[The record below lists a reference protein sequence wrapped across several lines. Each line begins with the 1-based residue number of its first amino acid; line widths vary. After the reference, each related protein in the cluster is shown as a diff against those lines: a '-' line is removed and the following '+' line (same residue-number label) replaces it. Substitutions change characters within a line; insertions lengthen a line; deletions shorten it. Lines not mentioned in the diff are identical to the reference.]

1 MAFQCELYPQRGHLE
16 GRRPPYPREMRKR
29 MTGKRKLL
37 IAGAVILGAL
47 LFWGVFRRSKTA
59 ADDGHDSGSG
69 ELVAAVVKVER
80 RNLGTPLT
88 LAGAFK
94 PFQDVD
100 IHAKVAGYIKAIYVD
115 VGSRVRAGQTIA
127 ILEVPELE
135 AQLAGTDAAVR
146 RAMEEISRANGDVER
161 AQSTYAALHAMHER
175 LNQAAKQKEGLVAQ
189 QEVDDAQAKD
199 LGAAAEVSSAKA
211 ALNAAEQA
219 LEVAQA
225 TQKQYTALSAYTK
238 ITAPYAGVVTVR
250 YADTGSLI
258 SAGTASS
265 TQSEPV
271 VRLAQISVLRLV
283 LPIPESIAGTIRLGD
298 PVKVHVQALNEDSV
312 GKVTRFADSLDP
324 QTRTMHTEID
334 FQNPDGRLL
343 PGMDVE
349 ATVPQM
355 QKQNVLTVP
364 LEAVEVS
371 GNGEGSVLRLDAQ
384 NTLEERKV
392 KLGLEGSTRIEII
405 AGLNEGDRV
414 VIGSRNE
421 FRSGMKVK
429 PKEIEASEHGGAGG
443 KKRRSSGWG

>member
-1 MAFQCELYPQRGHLE
+1 
-16 GRRPPYPREMRKR
+16 
-29 MTGKRKLL
+29 MTGKRYLL
-37 IAGAVILGAL
+37 IAGAVVAGAL
-47 LFWGVFRRSKTA
+47 LLWGVIRRAKTE
-59 ADDGHDSGSG
+59 ADDGRDSGTR
-69 ELVAAVVKVER
+69 ELVVAVVKVER

-100 IHAKVAGYIKAIYVD
+100 LHAKVAGFIKAIYVD
-115 VGSRVRAGQTIA
+115 VGSRVKEGQTIA
-127 ILEVPELE
+127 VLEVPELQ
-135 AQLAGTDAAVR
+135 AQLAGADAAVR
-146 RAMEEISRANGDVER
+146 RSKEEISRAQGDVER
-161 AQSTYAALHAMHER
+161 AKSSYMALHAMYER
-175 LNQAAKQKEGLVAQ
+175 LSQASQQREGLVAQ

-199 LGAAAEVSSAKA
+199 LGSAAQVSSAKA

-219 LEVAQA
+219 LEVAEA
-225 TQKQYTALSAYTK
+225 TEKQYMALSAYMK
-238 ITAPYAGVVTVR
+238 ITAPYTGVVTVR

-258 SAGTASS
+258 AAGTSSS

-271 VRLAQISVLRLV
+271 VRLAEISVLRLV

-298 PVKVHVQALNEDSV
+298 PIKVHVQALNEDSV

-343 PGMDVE
+343 PGMYVE

-355 QKQNVLTVP
+355 QKQNVLTLP
-364 LEAVEVS
+364 LEAVEMS
-371 GNGEGSVLRLDAQ
+371 GNGEGSVLLVNPQ
-384 NTLEERKV
+384 NILEERKV
-392 KLGLEGSTRIEII
+392 KLGLEGSTHIEIT

-429 PKEIEASEHGGAGG
+429 PKEIEAGEHGTVGG
-443 KKRRSSGWG
+443 K

>member
-1 MAFQCELYPQRGHLE
+1 
-16 GRRPPYPREMRKR
+16 

-37 IAGAVILGAL
+37 IAGSVILGAVL
-47 LFWGVFRRSKTA
+47 LWGVFRRSKTA
-59 ADDGHDSGSG
+59 ADDGHDSGIG
-69 ELVAAVVKVER
+69 EPVAAVVKVER

-115 VGSRVRAGQTIA
+115 VGSRVKEGQSIA
-127 ILEVPELE
+127 ILEVPELQ

-146 RAMEEISRANGDVER
+146 RAKEEISRAHGDVER
-161 AQSTYAALHAMHER
+161 AQSTYAALHAMYER

-199 LGAAAEVSSAKA
+199 LGAAAQVSSAKA

-225 TQKQYTALSAYTK
+225 TQKQYTALSAYAK

-258 SAGTASS
+258 SAGTSSS

-298 PVKVHVQALNEDSV
+298 PVKVHVQALNEDSI

-343 PGMDVE
+343 PGMYAE

-355 QKQNVLTVP
+355 QKQNVLTLP
-364 LEAVEVS
+364 LEAVEMS
-371 GNGEGSVLRLDAQ
+371 GNGEGSVLLLNAQ

-392 KLGLEGSTRIEII
+392 KLGLEGSTCIEII

-421 FRSGMKVK
+421 FHSGMKVK

-443 KKRRSSGWG
+443 K